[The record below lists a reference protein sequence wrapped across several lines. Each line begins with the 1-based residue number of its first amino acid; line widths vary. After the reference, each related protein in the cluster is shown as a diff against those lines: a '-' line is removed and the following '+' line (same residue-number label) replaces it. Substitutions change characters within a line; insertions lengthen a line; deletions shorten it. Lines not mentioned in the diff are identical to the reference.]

1 MVRLIYPLLL
11 IAGLAGCQRGGSNS
25 TDAVRQA
32 VVDRLTKGG
41 FNMSAMDIRVA
52 AVKFDGDQA
61 DATVTM
67 TPKGQAGAPPM
78 TIPYH
83 LERQNGKWVASLAK
97 TSTHGMTADPNAAA
111 TNPHGAAMPPAAAG
125 ADNPHG
131 GMAPAAGSGMPSPHD
146 LPPAKKK

>member
-1 MVRLIYPLLL
+1 VRLIYPLFL
-11 IAGLAGCQRGGSNS
+11 IACLAGCQHGGSNN

-41 FNMSAMDIRVA
+41 FNMSAMDIKVA
-52 AVKFDGDQA
+52 TVKFNGDEA
-61 DATVTM
+61 EATVTM

-97 TSTHGMTADPNAAA
+97 NSTHGTTADPNAASM
-111 TNPHGAAMPPAAAG
+111 NPHGGAMPPAAGGAG
-125 ADNPHG
+125 DPHG
-131 GMAPAAGSGMPSPHD
+131 GMAPAAGSGMPSPQD
-146 LPPAKKK
+146 LPPAAKK

>member
-1 MVRLIYPLLL
+1 VRLIYPLIL
-11 IAGLAGCQRGGSNS
+11 IAGLAGCQHGGANS

-32 VVDRLTKGG
+32 VVDRLSKGG
-41 FNMSAMDIRVA
+41 YNVSGMDIRVA
-52 AVKFDGDQA
+52 AVKFSGDQA

-97 TSTHGMTADPNAAA
+97 TSTHGMTADPNTAA
-111 TNPHGAAMPPAAAG
+111 TNPHGGAMPPAGAG
-125 ADNPHG
+125 SENPHG
-131 GMAPAAGSGMPSPHD
+131 GMAPGMPSPHD
-146 LPPAKKK
+146 LPPATKK